1 MALLYILAMILLFS
15 VSIFVHELGHFLA
28 ARACGMVADVF
39 SIGMGPA
46 LWKRKIGAT
55 TYKIGCLPI
64 GGYVALPQMDST
76 GSHAPAADTD
86 GDDKPADAPPAPPLP
101 PIAPGKEIIVAVAGA
116 MGNILLAFLLATL
129 VWGIGKPATLAERN
143 SVVGFIATNSPA
155 RAAGL
160 AVGDRITAV
169 NGQPVDNWLH
179 IMEAVALA
187 GRTTATLHIQPA
199 TGDDERE
206 LVLPVSKNEIG
217 MWELP
222 DIAGQTPCHIAAVYP
237 NSGAMAA
244 GLRAG
249 DQLLRFDGQTIH
261 SQGHLSQLVEAAA
274 DRAATIEFLREGHIQ
289 SAPVTS
295 TYDAE
300 LHRHL
305 IGIQFNT
312 LADMDYT
319 TRVHPTPWA
328 QVRDHAGG
336 IFRFLRALTTPATSG
351 AAAGAVGGPVLILVM
366 LWLMI
371 KSSFILAIWFTGFLN
386 VNLAIINLLP
396 LPLLDG
402 GHVIFNLWEMITRRP
417 VPARWIHALT
427 NLFVVLFI
435 GVFLLLIYR
444 DSVRHI
450 MPGLHRWWT
459 DAPAAAP
466 QVFQP
471 PTAAEDSAPAP

>member
-64 GGYVALPQMDST
+64 GGYVALPQMDPE
-76 GSHAPAADTD
+76 AFLARAAARD
-86 GDDKPADAPPAPPLP
+86 GEDNDAPPAPPLP
-101 PIAPGKEIIVAVAGA
+101 RIAPGKKILVAMAGA
-116 MGNILLAFLLATL
+116 AGNVILAFVLATL
-129 VWGIGKPATLAERN
+129 VWVVGKPASLAERN

-160 AVGDRITAV
+160 VVGDVITTV
-169 NGQPVDNWLH
+169 NDQPVGNWLQ

-187 GRTTATLHIQPA
+187 GRPTVTLRIQPA
-199 TGDDERE
+199 
-206 LVLPVSKNEIG
+206 
-217 MWELP
+217 
-222 DIAGQTPCHIAAVYP
+222 AG
-237 NSGAMAA
+237 
-244 GLRAG
+244 
-249 DQLLRFDGQTIH
+249 
-261 SQGHLSQLVEAAA
+261 
-274 DRAATIEFLREGHIQ
+274 RAATIEFLRDGVIHTA
-289 SAPVTS
+289 SVTS

-312 LADMDYT
+312 LADLDYT

-336 IFRFLRALTTPATSG
+336 IFRFLSALTTPATSG

-366 LWLMI
+366 LWLMV

-402 GHVIFNLWEMITRRP
+402 GHVIFNLWEMATRRP
-417 VPARWIHALT
+417 VPAKWIHALT

-435 GVFLLLIYR
+435 GVFLLLVYR

-450 MPGLHRWWT
+450 IPGLHRWWT
-459 DAPAAAP
+459 DAPDPAP
-466 QVFQP
+466 HVFQTP
-471 PTAAEDSAPAP
+471 PGATEDSPSASTP